1 MSCINKNNRI
11 DFITPNLP
19 HILQNIQPFFLHLIK
34 SLNAFLLCA
43 DYHKAFVSFACP
55 QCGLTHKFPITCKTR
70 LCPSCGYKYSKSDIL
85 HYGLITV
92 IHTFGRDLRWN
103 PHVHAIVSLGGFN
116 KYFAWKTLD
125 YFHVNVIANQW
136 KFIVL
141 RLIQSGNYQN
151 PIWKQKAK
159 QVANKLYKENARL
172 FFLVEGQEVNST
184 EGLLKHLGRY
194 LAGAPIADY
203 KIVNVTEKEVTFF
216 FHDLAN

>member
-1 MSCINKNNRI
+1 M
-11 DFITPNLP
+11 
-19 HILQNIQPFFLHLIK
+19 
-34 SLNAFLLCA
+34 
-43 DYHKAFVSFACP
+43 
-55 QCGLTHKFPITCKTR
+55 
-70 LCPSCGYKYSKSDIL
+70 
-85 HYGLITV
+85 
-92 IHTFGRDLRWN
+92 
-103 PHVHAIVSLGGFN
+103 HAIVSLGGFN

-216 FHDLAN
+216 FHDLANNKEKTYVTMSREKFIQQVLIHLLLQILNFFNILLLLSIYNFLKKKKTPTK